1 VSKNLTLWYHL
12 SGLQIYSLYAM
23 DRISQETYDKY
34 IKAITEIS
42 KAITSDQYLEDI
54 LKLIVMVTAKV
65 TGVDIC
71 SLWLVEENEK
81 GKRARLKA
89 TQAIDPDYVM
99 DRVLNM
105 NEGVVGFVAST
116 NRPLIVEDV
125 LKEPRFK
132 EKEMAKKLGLV
143 SMVSVPMHVKED
155 NVIGVLNCF
164 TTKPHRFSEIELN
177 LITTVANQAAVAI
190 FNTELMVKTKVIQEE
205 LEARKLVERA
215 KDVLMRRRNI
225 SGEQA
230 YRWIQKRSMDLR
242 KSMRQVAE
250 AILLSDEF

>member
-1 VSKNLTLWYHL
+1 
-12 SGLQIYSLYAM
+12 M
-23 DRISQETYDKY
+23 DRISEETYDRY

-42 KAITSDQYLEDI
+42 KAITSDRYLEDI

-71 SLWLVEENEK
+71 SLWLVEEGEK
-81 GKRARLKA
+81 GKRVRLKA
-89 TQAIDPDYVM
+89 SQAIDPDYVK
-99 DRVLNM
+99 DRVLDM
-105 NEGVVGFVAST
+105 NEGIVGFVVSK
-116 NRPLIVEDV
+116 NKPLIIADV

-143 SMVSVPMHVKED
+143 SMLSVPMHVKED
-155 NVIGVLNCF
+155 KVIGVLNCF
-164 TTKPHRFSEIELN
+164 TTKPHKFSEIELN

-205 LEARKLVERA
+205 LEVRKLVERA
-215 KDVLMRRRNI
+215 KDVLMRQRNMG
-225 SGEQA
+225 GEQA

-242 KSMRQVAE
+242 KSMRQISE
-250 AILLSDEF
+250 AILLSNEL

>member
-1 VSKNLTLWYHL
+1 
-12 SGLQIYSLYAM
+12 M
-23 DRISQETYDKY
+23 DRISEKTYDKY
-34 IKAITEIS
+34 IKAISEIS
-42 KAITSDQYLEDI
+42 KAITSDRYLEDI

-89 TQAIDPDYVM
+89 TQAIDPDYVK
-99 DRVLNM
+99 DRVLDM
-105 NEGVVGFVAST
+105 NEGVVGFVASK
-116 NRPLIVEDV
+116 NKPLIIANV

-143 SMVSVPMHVKED
+143 SMLSVPMHVKED
-155 NVIGVLNCF
+155 KVIGVLNCF
-164 TTKPHRFSEIELN
+164 TTKPHKFSEIELN

-205 LEARKLVERA
+205 LEVRKLVERA
-215 KDVLMRRRNI
+215 KDVLMRQRNMG
-225 SGEQA
+225 GEQA

-242 KSMRQVAE
+242 KSMRQVSE
-250 AILLSDEF
+250 AILLSNEL

>member
-1 VSKNLTLWYHL
+1 
-12 SGLQIYSLYAM
+12 M
-23 DRISQETYDKY
+23 DKISPETYDKY
-34 IKAITEIS
+34 IKALTDIS

-54 LKLIVMVTAKV
+54 LKLIVMVTAQV
-65 TGVDIC
+65 TGVEIC
-71 SLWLVEENEK
+71 SLWLIEEDEK

-89 TQAIDPDYVM
+89 TQAIDPDYFK
-99 DRVLNM
+99 DRTLNM

-125 LKEPRFK
+125 LNEPRFK

-143 SMVSVPMHVKED
+143 SMIGIPLHVKED
-155 NVIGVLNCF
+155 KVIGVLDCF
-164 TTKPHRFSEIELN
+164 TVQPHEFSETEVS

-215 KDVLMRRRNI
+215 KDVLIRRRNM
-225 SGEQA
+225 SGEEA

-242 KSMRQVAE
+242 KTMRQVSE
-250 AILLSDEF
+250 AILLSDEL